1 MSTKTDKF
9 CMEIFCEIL
18 RRISTEGI
26 DSTDFDL
33 LLGTGTDFTFIGY
46 MDENETLQTLVEAWL
61 PEVVDELPESPVFKT
76 EEEYDK
82 HGFEVYTTKRASRVF
97 YYDKGIHRVDLP
109 IAPIET
115 RRSFLE
121 AMADEE

>member
-33 LLGTGTDFTFIGY
+33 LLGTGADFTFIGY

-82 HGFEVYTTKRASRVF
+82 HGFEVYTTKKASRVF
-97 YYDKGIHRVDLP
+97 YYDKGIHRVDLS

-115 RRSFLE
+115 HRSFLE
-121 AMADEE
+121 AMADED